1 MPTGELITEFGSSHL
16 TSDGFDDCILV
27 VGGENDS
34 VDVIVGANALEDTGL
49 VVVGYS
55 LLEFLKS

>member
-34 VDVIVGANALEDTGL
+34 VDVIVGTDAFEYARL
-49 VVVGYS
+49 VVVGHS